1 MVSYSFIGIGFSSG
15 FLALIAFFILQWL
28 NIPAGNFIDW
38 VIGVAS
44 FWWLL
49 AVVTIP
55 WNVYFEAEET
65 KAEAV
70 ISRQKD
76 IPVDHKQLAY
86 VGKVA
91 RWALV
96 VAIALHIISAL
107 GLYNLAVWG
116 ISPVGYVSG
125 FAMLLLTILRP
136 AVRAY
141 QFIAMRLMA
150 IRQQI
155 QYPREDVMELRFR
168 VTELENLFK
177 NMNETLD
184 KMTETQQ
191 TEWQGMR
198 QDLAKSRA
206 ALEQL
211 QANNEA
217 AHRQLAREA
226 EGAIAQL
233 SEDSQV
239 LNHVREII
247 RFWKQS

>member
-1 MVSYSFIGIGFSSG
+1 
-15 FLALIAFFILQWL
+15 
-28 NIPAGNFIDW
+28 
-38 VIGVAS
+38 
-44 FWWLL
+44 
-49 AVVTIP
+49 
-55 WNVYFEAEET
+55 
-65 KAEAV
+65 
-70 ISRQKD
+70 
-76 IPVDHKQLAY
+76 
-86 VGKVA
+86 
-91 RWALV
+91 
-96 VAIALHIISAL
+96 
-107 GLYNLAVWG
+107 
-116 ISPVGYVSG
+116 
-125 FAMLLLTILRP
+125 
-136 AVRAY
+136 
-141 QFIAMRLMA
+141 
-150 IRQQI
+150 
-155 QYPREDVMELRFR
+155 MELRFR